1 MRYDDGK
8 RRMIRFHFF
17 CGLCV
22 ALLWSGLSGAVTRF
36 ALPVAAGVWYPADKP
51 ALESALKECMKDVRP
66 PAGERMAACI
76 VPHAPYPT
84 SGAIAGAALGMLQPG
99 QYDRVIVLGAS
110 HRSSFRGCSIPSV
123 EFYQTP
129 LGSIPLDGQSIRQLD
144 LSPLIEVRSVNYQAD
159 SSRVQV
165 HEIEYSIEAVLP
177 FLQERLGAFR
187 LIPALV
193 GDFLDYQKKTDVDA
207 IEAVAKTFRPLM
219 DERTLLVVS
228 SDITHYGN
236 NFSYRPFKENIVE
249 SIEAL
254 DKEAFH
260 FILTRDFQGFV
271 QYLDETRNPICA
283 KNAIAIML
291 RLLPKSATGRLL
303 AHDISAR
310 KTGDTRT
317 SISFASLGFFVPD
330 LTVEKKPE

>member
-1 MRYDDGK
+1 MRRHIFYG
-8 RRMIRFHFF
+8 I
-17 CGLCV
+17 CLT
-22 ALLWSGLSGAVTRF
+22 LLWSGLSEAVTRF
-36 ALPVAAGVWYPADKP
+36 ALPVAAGVWYPADKA
-51 ALESALKECMKDVRP
+51 ALESALKECMKDARP

-76 VPHAPYPT
+76 VPHAPYQT

-165 HEIEYSIEAVLP
+165 HEIEYSIEATLP
-177 FLQERLGAFR
+177 FLQERLGTFR
-187 LIPALV
+187 LIPILV

-207 IEAVAKTFRPLM
+207 IEAVAKSLHPLM
-219 DERTLLVVS
+219 DDRTLLVVS
-228 SDITHYGN
+228 SDFTHYGN
-236 NFSYRPFKENIVE
+236 NFSYRPFKENIIE

-254 DKEAFH
+254 DKEAFRL
-260 FILTRDFQGFV
+260 ILTRDFRGFV
-271 QYLDETRNPICA
+271 RYLDDTRNPICA
-283 KNAIAIML
+283 KNAIAILL
-291 RLLPKSATGRLL
+291 RIVPKSATGRLL

-317 SISFASLGFFVPD
+317 SISFASLAFFVPD
-330 LTVEKKPE
+330 PAVEEKPE